1 MPKRRNRLAV
11 RRVLLIGSALGAG
24 ALLPVLF
31 LPVSRRPFVYH
42 PSAKLLP
49 YDEAVRG
56 IQTLIAGS
64 PANVRPEC
72 AVQLLEHGRPT
83 EQVFVLMHGLSNCP
97 AQFAELGRLLF
108 ERGHNVVIPRIPY
121 HGEQDRLATDWA
133 RLTAGDMLDA
143 GNQAVDLAR
152 SLGDKTTAA
161 GFPSMARQ
169 LPGWLRTGAIW
180 IGQFFSL
187 LSSRRRVCQ
196 TGH

>member
-1 MPKRRNRLAV
+1 MPKRQNRLAV
-11 RRVLLIGSALGAG
+11 RRILLIGSAFGAG
-24 ALLPVLF
+24 ALLPALF
-31 LPVSRRPFVYH
+31 LPVSHRPFVYH
-42 PSAKLLP
+42 PFAKLLS
-49 YDEAVRG
+49 YDEAVRK
-56 IQTLIAGS
+56 IQTLIAGP
-64 PANVRPEC
+64 PANIRSEC
-72 AVQLLEHGRPT
+72 AVQLLEHGHPT
-83 EQVFVLMHGLSNCP
+83 ERVFVLMHGLSNCP

-152 SLGDKTTAA
+152 SLGGKITAA
-161 GFPSMARQ
+161 AFPSMARR

-180 IGQFFSL
+180 IGRFFSL
-187 LSSRRRVCQ
+187 LSSPRRVCP